1 MKLQRKAKIRIYGSG
16 KKNRSKLK
24 GKHKHVNTKE
34 KKSEIIIVMTSI
46 YGVKV
51 KIMRMTE
58 KGRVYIMYGNRNR
71 TQQVRVNRYR
81 VYETRNTG
89 VYTNTANTGVQKQQ
103 YRWTPNPGCIV
114 GEKEKSNVKISDRS
128 ANVNSGK
135 CVKCMYI
142 VVIRCCK
149 KPTLVYKMWSL
160 TQKKKVIVTNAE
172 KWRKV
177 KIRTTRKS
185 TTKYR
190 ASICKNVV
198 MITEECIGSRSRY
211 KLTNVNPIPVSPKM
225 DNQRKGELRKEDDV
239 EMADPA
245 LTGLNSVFTTIVS
258 GILLALNMCS
268 SLLVKVLVILLNKVR
283 LSCRAV
289 ISLDCFLS
297 CCTSIVINEYAC
309 KTRLHIARLHS
320 ALDSIVSNE
329 YACKTRLHK
338 ARSHSAIYRIVP
350 AKIRIY
356 VIVELTFIIWCG
368 RYGE

>member
-1 MKLQRKAKIRIYGSG
+1 MKLLRKVKIRIYGNG
-16 KKNRSKLK
+16 KKNRSMPK
-24 GKHKHVNTKE
+24 GKHKHVNMKV

-46 YGVKV
+46 YGVKI

-71 TQQVRVNRYR
+71 TQQVRVNINR
-81 VYETRNTG
+81 VYVNIG
-89 VYTNTANTGVQKQQ
+89 VYTNTVSTGVQKQQ
-103 YRWTPNPGCIV
+103 YRWTPYLGCIV
-114 GEKEKSNVKISDRS
+114 GEREKSKVKISDRS

-142 VVIRCCK
+142 IVIRCCK
-149 KPTLVYKMWSL
+149 KLTLVYKMWFL
-160 TQKKKVIVTNAE
+160 NKRKKVIVANVE
-172 KWRKV
+172 KWIKV
-177 KIRTTRKS
+177 KKRTTRRS
-185 TTKYR
+185 THKYR
-190 ASICKNVV
+190 APICKNVV
-198 MITEECIGSRSRY
+198 TVTEECICSRSRY
-211 KLTNVNPIPVSPKM
+211 KPTNVNPIPVSPKM

-245 LTGLNSVFTTIVS
+245 LTGLNSVFASIVS
-258 GILLALNMCS
+258 GTLLALNMCS
-268 SLLVKVLVILLNKVR
+268 NLLVKVLVIMLNKVC

-297 CCTSIVINEYAC
+297 CCPSIVVNIFAC
-309 KTRLHIARLHS
+309 KTRLYIARWHF
-320 ALDSIVSNE
+320 ALDSLVIND

-338 ARSHSAIYRIVP
+338 TRSHSALDRIDP

>member
-1 MKLQRKAKIRIYGSG
+1 
-16 KKNRSKLK
+16 
-24 GKHKHVNTKE
+24 VN
-34 KKSEIIIVMTSI
+34 I
-46 YGVKV
+46 
-51 KIMRMTE
+51 
-58 KGRVYIMYGNRNR
+58 
-71 TQQVRVNRYR
+71 YR
-81 VYETRNTG
+81 VYVNIG
-89 VYTNTANTGVQKQQ
+89 VYTNTVSTGVQKQQ
-103 YRWTPNPGCIV
+103 YRWTPYLGCIV

-149 KPTLVYKMWSL
+149 KLTLVYKMWFLS
-160 TQKKKVIVTNAE
+160 KRKKVIVANVE
-172 KWRKV
+172 NRIKV
-177 KIRTTRKS
+177 KIRTTCRS
-185 TTKYR
+185 TNTYR

-198 MITEECIGSRSRY
+198 TVTEECICSRSRY
-211 KLTNVNPIPVSPKM
+211 KPTNVNPIPVSPIM
-225 DNQRKGELRKEDDV
+225 DNQRRGELRKEDDV

-245 LTGLNSVFTTIVS
+245 LTGLNSVFASIVS
-258 GILLALNMCS
+258 GTLLALIMCS
-268 SLLVKVLVILLNKVR
+268 NLLVKILVIMLNKVC

-297 CCTSIVINEYAC
+297 CCPSIVVNIFAC
-309 KTRLHIARLHS
+309 KTRLYIARWHF
-320 ALDSIVSNE
+320 ALDSLVIND

-338 ARSHSAIYRIVP
+338 TRSHSALDRIDP

>member
-1 MKLQRKAKIRIYGSG
+1 MKLMRKVKIRIYGNG
-16 KKNRSKLK
+16 KKNRSKPK
-24 GKHKHVNTKE
+24 GKHKYVNMKV

-81 VYETRNTG
+81 VYVSRNIG
-89 VYTNTANTGVQKQQ
+89 VYTNTASTGVQKQQ
-103 YRWTPNPGCIV
+103 YRWTPYLGCIV

-142 VVIRCCK
+142 IVIRCCK
-149 KPTLVYKMWSL
+149 KLTLVYKMWFL
-160 TQKKKVIVTNAE
+160 NKRKKVIVANVE
-172 KWRKV
+172 KWIKV
-177 KIRTTRKS
+177 KKRTTRRS
-185 TTKYR
+185 THKYR
-190 ASICKNVV
+190 APICKNVV
-198 MITEECIGSRSRY
+198 TVTEECICSRSRY
-211 KLTNVNPIPVSPKM
+211 KPTNVNPIPVSPKM
-225 DNQRKGELRKEDDV
+225 DNQRRGELRKEDDV

-245 LTGLNSVFTTIVS
+245 LTGLNSVFASTVS
-258 GILLALNMCS
+258 GTLLALIMCS
-268 SLLVKVLVILLNKVR
+268 NLLVKILVIMLNKVC

-297 CCTSIVINEYAC
+297 CCPSIVVNIFAC
-309 KTRLHIARLHS
+309 KTRLYIARWHF
-320 ALDSIVSNE
+320 ALDSLVIND

-338 ARSHSAIYRIVP
+338 TRSHSALDRIDP
-350 AKIRIY
+350 AKSRIY

>member
-1 MKLQRKAKIRIYGSG
+1 MKLLRKVKIRIYGNG
-16 KKNRSKLK
+16 KKNRSMPK
-24 GKHKHVNTKE
+24 GKHKYVNMKV

-46 YGVKV
+46 YGVKI

-71 TQQVRVNRYR
+71 TQQVRVNIYR
-81 VYETRNTG
+81 VYVNIG
-89 VYTNTANTGVQKQQ
+89 VYTNTVSTGVQKQQ
-103 YRWTPNPGCIV
+103 YRWTPYLGCIV

-149 KPTLVYKMWSL
+149 KLTLVYKMWFLS
-160 TQKKKVIVTNAE
+160 KRKKVIVANVE
-172 KWRKV
+172 NRIKV
-177 KIRTTRKS
+177 KIRTTCRS
-185 TTKYR
+185 TNKYK

-198 MITEECIGSRSRY
+198 TVTEECICSRSRY
-211 KLTNVNPIPVSPKM
+211 KPTNVNPIPVSPKM

-245 LTGLNSVFTTIVS
+245 LTGLNSVFASIVS
-258 GILLALNMCS
+258 GTLLALNMCS
-268 SLLVKVLVILLNKVR
+268 NLLVKVLVIMLNKVC

-297 CCTSIVINEYAC
+297 CCPSIVVNIIACKTRLYIARMHFALDSLVINEYAC
-309 KTRLHIARLHS
+309 KTHLHKTRSHS
-320 ALDSIVSNE
+320 ALD
-329 YACKTRLHK
+329 
-338 ARSHSAIYRIVP
+338 RIDP
-350 AKIRIY
+350 AKNRIY